1 MAITPVN
8 QDFVIKNGAVVLGTK
23 VVTSSTGQT
32 GALQVN
38 GGAAIARNL
47 IVGETAEVFGNGTFH
62 GTVTAFSGL
71 AVDGPVQLNNTL
83 NVSNSATL
91 QDLYVQGGLTVSGGN
106 SFTGNQEF
114 LGTATFYN
122 NLIVSGTNATILG
135 GTLSVDG
142 KVTLNDL
149 TTATTAPDGSLVV
162 LGGQYIGN
170 NLIVAST
177 LSTTSTFIDNAV
189 YVSGGIGVE
198 GNLVVGGEVLFR
210 SPVTFVGSATYLLST
225 NTFYTDNILELHSP
239 EYLPDGL
246 WATDDGKDI
255 GLRFRY
261 YANGTD
267 TNAALVLAN
276 DTKLLEWYS
285 SGAEGA
291 NVFSNGIYGGA
302 KFGSVY
308 IVDHTENTG
317 TTATGALQ
325 VTGGVGIAGSLTVG
339 SSATF
344 LNNLLTVGNV
354 TGDTVTADNLTVT
367 NAVVYSDST
376 STLQNTSVTWNALDQ
391 QLEGIITYANTST
404 NLIGGAYGSIPYQT
418 GTGITAMLP
427 IGADG
432 TILTVASG
440 IITWADAGGST
451 VGAATT
457 ATNLKGGSPGAIP
470 FQSAP
475 GVTSFDPEYFS
486 YSNSGTTA
494 SLLTVVNIAITGT
507 ASSSTVS
514 IDNALFVQGGAYIG
528 DNIWTD
534 GKVTIGSTESANFL
548 GAGALATQ
556 GGAYIAKNVYVG
568 STSSSALSVEGGG
581 SYVKPL
587 TLLSADNGAPG
598 FFPTGALIVQNGGIY
613 LGQDLYAVGTVDGN
627 LVRARNLNGD
637 KIVLSDS
644 TGQLYNGPLSFNTG
658 TGVIEGTV
666 TQANNLNGGNAGSIP
681 FQSATSTTTF
691 DSFNFYYSSQTLNV
705 SVIAINSTTSA
716 ETTGSGALQVF
727 GGASIADNLY
737 VGTTATVGGDLYAAN
752 IYSNNDLVITT
763 ATINDY
769 ASQTAIFA
777 GTDTAV
783 STSTGNITIWNTS
796 TLETVTSRGATTN
809 NAISITNDTASTST
823 TSGALTIAGGVGI
836 GGDLYVGGN
845 IYLDGIG
852 LDTVYGTTGTFQDVI
867 STGTVQANN
876 LTVTNLTVTGISSIG
891 GINLTSATAENL
903 TVTNTLSVGNL
914 ITASNAV
921 FTGTVSING
930 LTKVYNDTDSNAKDV
945 GSIVTY
951 GGMGVVK
958 SVTVGEAIT
967 VGTTLAASPGSV
979 VPAIYS
985 NNVLLASYTSPVIT
999 GTSAVNLDTYSA
1011 SNFRTARYTVQVVDG
1026 TKVHITEITIFHD
1039 GTNAYLNEYGTSTN
1053 QGELGVFSAT
1063 LVSSQVTL
1071 TFDPVNATAM
1081 TIKVVRFGIT
1091 N

>member
-8 QDFVIKNGAVVLGTK
+8 QDFVIKNGTIVLGTK

-32 GALQVN
+32 GALQAN

-47 IVGETAEVFGNGTFH
+47 IVGETAEVFGNSTFH

-122 NLIVSGTNATILG
+122 NVIVSGTNATILG

-142 KVTLNDL
+142 KVTFNDL

-189 YVSGGIGVE
+189 YVAGGVGVE

-239 EYLPDGL
+239 ANLPDGQ
-246 WATDDGKDI
+246 WTTDDGKDI
-255 GLRFRY
+255 GLRFHY
-261 YANGTD
+261 YTNSTD

-291 NVFSNGIYGGA
+291 NVFSNGVYGGA
-302 KFGSVY
+302 KFGSLYV
-308 IVDHTENTG
+308 VDHTENTG

-344 LNNLLTVGNV
+344 LNNLLTVGNI
-354 TGDTVTADNLTVT
+354 TGETVTANNLTVT
-367 NAVVYSDST
+367 NTLVYSDST
-376 STLQNTSVTWNALDQ
+376 STLQNTSIIWNALDQ
-391 QLEGIITYANTST
+391 QLEGTIAYANTST
-404 NLIGGAYGSIPYQT
+404 NLIGGVYGSIPYQT
-418 GTGITAMLP
+418 GTSTTAMLP
-427 IGADG
+427 LGADG
-432 TILTVASG
+432 TILTIAGG
-440 IITWADAGGST
+440 ILTWADAGGST
-451 VGAATT
+451 VGSATT

-470 FQSAP
+470 FQTESGITA
-475 GVTSFDPEYFS
+475 FDPEYFN
-486 YSNSGTTA
+486 YTNSGTTA
-494 SLLTVVNIAITGT
+494 SLLSVVNIAITGT

-528 DNIWTD
+528 NNIWTD
-534 GKVTIGSTESANFL
+534 GKVTIGSIESANFA
-548 GAGALATQ
+548 GAGSLATQ

-581 SYVKPL
+581 SYSKTL
-587 TLLSADNGAPG
+587 TLLGSDNAAPG

-613 LGQDLYAVGTVDGN
+613 LGQDLYAVGTVDSN
-627 LVRARNLNGD
+627 ILRARNLNGD

-644 TGQLYNGPLSFNTG
+644 TGQLYNGSLSFNSG
-658 TGVIEGTV
+658 TNVIEGTV
-666 TQANNLNGGNAGSIP
+666 TQANNLNGGDTGSIP

-691 DSFNFYYSSQTLNV
+691 DSVNFYYSSQTLNV

-716 ETTGSGALQVF
+716 VTTGSGALQVL
-727 GGASIADNLY
+727 GGASIAKNLY
-737 VGTTATVGGDLYAAN
+737 VGTTATVA
-752 IYSNNDLVITT
+752 
-763 ATINDY
+763 
-769 ASQTAIFA
+769 
-777 GTDTAV
+777 
-783 STSTGNITIWNTS
+783 
-796 TLETVTSRGATTN
+796 
-809 NAISITNDTASTST
+809 
-823 TSGALTIAGGVGI
+823 
-836 GGDLYVGGN
+836 GDLYVGGN

-867 STGTVQANN
+867 STGTLQANN
-876 LTVTNLTVTGISSIG
+876 ITVTNLTVTGISSIG
-891 GINLTSATAENL
+891 GISFTSAIADNL

-921 FTGTVSING
+921 FTGTVSIGG
-930 LTKVYNDTDSNAKDV
+930 LTTVYDDTESNAKDV

-951 GGMGVVK
+951 GGLGVVK
-958 SVTVGEAIT
+958 SVTAGGSIT

-999 GTSAVNLDTYSA
+999 GTSAVDLDTYSA

>member
-8 QDFVIKNGAVVLGTK
+8 QDFVIKNGTVVLGTK

-47 IVGETAEVFGNGTFH
+47 IVGESAEVFGNSTFH

-71 AVDGPVQLNNTL
+71 AVDGPTQLNDTL
-83 NVSNSATL
+83 NVTNSATL

-142 KVTLNDL
+142 KVTFNDL
-149 TTATTAPDGSLVV
+149 TTATTLPDGALVV

-189 YVSGGIGVE
+189 YVAGGVGVE

-239 EYLPDGL
+239 ENFPNGQ
-246 WATDDGKDI
+246 WTTDDGKDI
-255 GLRFRY
+255 GLRFHY
-261 YANGTD
+261 YTNSTD

-285 SGAEGA
+285 SGAEGD

-302 KFGSVY
+302 KFGSLY

-325 VTGGVGIAGSLTVG
+325 VTGGVGIAGALTVG

-344 LNNLLTVGNV
+344 LDNLLTAGNIA
-354 TGDTVTADNLTVT
+354 GDTVTANNLTVT

-376 STLQNTSVTWNALDQ
+376 STLQNTSITWNVLGQ
-391 QLEGIITYANTST
+391 QLEGTIAYANTST
-404 NLIGGAYGSIPYQT
+404 NLTGGAYGSIPYQT
-418 GTGITAMLP
+418 GTSTTTMLP
-427 IGADG
+427 LGDDG
-432 TILTVASG
+432 TILTVSG
-440 IITWADAGGST
+440 GILTWASAGGST
-451 VGAATT
+451 VGSATT
-457 ATNLKGGSPGAIP
+457 ATNLKDGVAGAIP

-475 GVTSFDPEYFS
+475 GVTSFDPAYFN
-486 YSNSGTTA
+486 YTNAGTST
-494 SLLTVVNIAITGT
+494 SLLTVVNIAVTGT

-528 DNIWTD
+528 SNIWTD
-534 GKVTIGSTESANFL
+534 GKVTIGSIESANFL
-548 GAGALATQ
+548 GAGSLATQ
-556 GGAYIAKNVYVG
+556 GGAYIAKNVYIG

-581 SYVKPL
+581 SYSKTL
-587 TLLSADNGAPG
+587 TLLGSDNAAPG

-613 LGQDLYAVGTVDGN
+613 LGQDLYAVGTVDSN
-627 LVRARNLNGD
+627 ILRARNLNGD

-644 TGQLYNGPLSFNTG
+644 TGQLYNGPLSFNSSTS
-658 TGVIEGTV
+658 VIEGTV

-681 FQSATSTTTF
+681 FQSATSATTF
-691 DSFNFYYSSQTLNV
+691 DSVNFYYSSQTLNV

-716 ETTGSGALQVF
+716 VTTGSGVLQVF
-727 GGASIADNLY
+727 GGASIAKNLY
-737 VGTTATVGGDLYAAN
+737 VGTTAT
-752 IYSNNDLVITT
+752 
-763 ATINDY
+763 
-769 ASQTAIFA
+769 
-777 GTDTAV
+777 
-783 STSTGNITIWNTS
+783 
-796 TLETVTSRGATTN
+796 
-809 NAISITNDTASTST
+809 
-823 TSGALTIAGGVGI
+823 I

-852 LDTVYGTTGTFQDVI
+852 LDTVYGTTGTFQDII
-867 STGTVQANN
+867 STGTLQANN
-876 LTVTNLTVTGISSIG
+876 ITVTNLTVTGISSIG
-891 GINLTSATAENL
+891 GISFTSAIADNL

-921 FTGTVSING
+921 FTGTVSIGG
-930 LTKVYNDTDSNAKDV
+930 LTTVYDDTDSNAKDV

-951 GGMGVVK
+951 GGLGVVK
-958 SVTVGEAIT
+958 SVTAGGAIT
-967 VGTTLAASPGSV
+967 VGATLAASPGSV
-979 VPAIYS
+979 VPAMYS

-999 GTSAVNLDTYSA
+999 GTSAVDLDTYSA
-1011 SNFRTARYTVQVVDG
+1011 SSYRTARYTVQVVDG
-1026 TKVHITEITIFHD
+1026 IKVHITEITIFHD

-1063 LVSSQVTL
+1063 LVSNQVTL